1 MAAYFFDSSALI
13 KRFSREAGSAW
24 VLRILRPSA
33 AHSIYIARITG
44 AEVIAG
50 LARQNRVG
58 YLSLKELDRGER
70 RLRRRDNCGFGVVD
84 LNQTIVDHAIILIR
98 SYGLRGYDA
107 IQLASA
113 LAIENGRQII
123 AGQSITFVSADD
135 ALNKAALAE
144 GLTVENPN
152 NHP

>member
-13 KRFSREAGSAW
+13 KRFSLEAGSRW
-24 VLRILRPSA
+24 VLKLLRPSTG
-33 AHSIYIARITG
+33 HSIYIVRITP

-58 YLSLKELDRGER
+58 SLSLKELDRSER
-70 RLRRRDNCGFGVVD
+70 RLRRRDDFGFGVVD
-84 LNQTIVDHAIILIR
+84 VSQTIVDRAIALIR
-98 SYGLRGYDA
+98 LHGLRGYDA
-107 IQLASA
+107 VQLAAA
-113 LAIENGRQII
+113 LEVKNGRWLI
-123 AGQSITFVSADD
+123 AGQSVVFVSADD

-152 NHP
+152 NYL